1 MSTPDPAKKLKRTR
15 LRNKQDGRIRLRK
28 PTGNRPALRE
38 YIPAHSVVPRESLET
53 LPIIVPNDNACS
65 GTANLTG
72 RILCMDALDGLS
84 RLEDRSI
91 HLIVTSPPYWNVVD
105 YGVPGQL
112 GQCNYEEYLDQL
124 LKVWAQCERVLVPNG
139 KLCINTPIMPI
150 SKSVLGDRHTRQIKN
165 LSADIE
171 ATILSSLT
179 LERFSLFVWQKQ
191 TTEKMFGSYP
201 YPPNLYEQ
209 NTIEFISV
217 FVKDGPPR
225 RIPAAVKEAS
235 RLTETEWM
243 DLTRQVWYLYPEDVQ
258 RASHPAP
265 FPQSLPNRLI
275 ALYTFRAYQDENTRF
290 SGDIVLDPF
299 CGTGATCIAAKRLG
313 RRWIGIDNNPDFC
326 IEAARRVTDAE
337 YDGRIFLDKWSKTK

>member
-1 MSTPDPAKKLKRTR
+1 
-15 LRNKQDGRIRLRK
+15 
-28 PTGNRPALRE
+28 
-38 YIPAHSVVPRESLET
+38 
-53 LPIIVPNDNACS
+53 
-65 GTANLTG
+65 
-72 RILCMDALDGLS
+72 
-84 RLEDRSI
+84 
-91 HLIVTSPPYWNVVD
+91 
-105 YGVPGQL
+105 
-112 GQCNYEEYLDQL
+112 DQL